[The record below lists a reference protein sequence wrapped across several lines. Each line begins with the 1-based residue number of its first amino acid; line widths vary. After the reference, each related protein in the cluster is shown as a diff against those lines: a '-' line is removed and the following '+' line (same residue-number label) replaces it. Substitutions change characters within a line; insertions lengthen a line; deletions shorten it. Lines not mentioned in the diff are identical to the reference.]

1 MIGEAQ
7 AEFFRAHNLQSGM
20 IDPKNQTLNG
30 ALALHAVKVL
40 TMFNRVLK
48 ALVINKDRALEELNS
63 DWTASQEVADRLMK
77 EYGVP
82 FRIGHHA
89 ASHIVSYCSRQQHSS
104 ARLPVRQDAG
114 KFTRKIIEK
123 EFPEGDPKFPMSEEE
138 FREALNPVSIVHN
151 RKTLGGPQAAELER
165 MLKEQ
170 TAENHLNEQWVADKK
185 ALSNLPSIN

>member
-1 MIGEAQ
+1 
-7 AEFFRAHNLQSGM
+7 
-20 IDPKNQTLNG
+20 
-30 ALALHAVKVL
+30 
-40 TMFNRVLK
+40 MFNRGLK

-89 ASHIVSYCSRQQHSS
+89 ASHIVSY
-104 ARLPVRQDAG
+104 ARANNILPLDFPYAKMQEIYKEV
-114 KFTRKIIEK
+114 IEK
-123 EFPEGDPKFPMSEEE
+123 EFPEG
-138 FREALNPVSIVHN
+138 
-151 RKTLGGPQAAELER
+151 GPQPAELER

-185 ALSNLPSIN
+185 AFIQSSLDKLNKEFETLGE